1 MRQLCNGVQR
11 NIASQQIFRTC
22 VKLRQAHDISLI
34 IGILSKFLGLWQGV
48 TGGWRR
54 AVSTR
59 APGLLSIFLNGT
71 RGEIFRMKISITV
84 EAVPKCDK
92 TKAGLMAGSVL
103 KRCRVTNSRPES
115 LDQAR

>member
-11 NIASQQIFRTC
+11 NIASQQIFRMC
-22 VKLRQAHDISLI
+22 VKLRQAHDISLR
-34 IGILSKFLGLWQGV
+34 IGILSKFLGLWQGF

-59 APGLLSIFLNGT
+59 DPGLLSIFLNGT
-71 RGEIFRMKISITV
+71 RGEIFLMKISITI

-92 TKAGLMAGSVL
+92 IKAGLMARSVL
-103 KRCRVTNSRPES
+103 KRCRARNLRPES
-115 LDQAR
+115 LSEAR